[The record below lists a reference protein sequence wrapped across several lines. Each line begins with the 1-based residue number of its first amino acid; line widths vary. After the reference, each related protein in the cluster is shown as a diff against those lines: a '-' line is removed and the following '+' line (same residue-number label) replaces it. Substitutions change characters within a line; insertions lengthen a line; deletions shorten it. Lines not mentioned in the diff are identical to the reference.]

1 MAEYTLTDFDKKKV
15 EQGASLGTK
24 IDGEIVLSTIINI
37 YPISTNMYMGYVMF
51 NNDLH
56 QLFYFDTD
64 GNLYN
69 QNKTKVGIAYIVD
82 STITK
87 TTGTKL
93 VRETSSDGT
102 SNARPFPRHA
112 VATALEVNEA
122 ASEESQQDSTEEIFS
137 IATLQP
143 REEVAASCLQSMLQ
157 QYENPLNIDNTKIKQ
172 LVSKSYL
179 FAQEFINQAVLYREK
194 ETTSATVENN
204 KYASVDSESLSSD
217 TDKLL
222 YNIATAMSNLIAQD
236 KNQYADQQKN
246 GLKLAATDVNVK
258 TLPESIKTVV
268 SGNVNASVT
277 GSVNSSVSG
286 SVDAAVTGS
295 VSASVSGSINAS
307 VSGSVTTK
315 QESTSSGT

>member
-1 MAEYTLTDFDKKKV
+1 MAEQLLNFDYSKATL
-15 EQGASLGTK
+15 GASLGYTNGVTIK
-24 IDGEIVLSTIINI
+24 IAT
-37 YPISTNMYMGYVMF
+37 YVSF
-51 NNDLH
+51 ETDS
-56 QLFYFDTD
+56 YFDGFISFGDNYKYGFMKD
-64 GNLYN
+64 GRLY
-69 QNKTKVGIAYIVD
+69 TKEGEYVAKLGIVD
-82 STITK
+82 SSITK

-93 VRETSSDGT
+93 VRETSSDGKA
-102 SNARPFPRHA
+102 NARPFPRNGI
-112 VATALEVNEA
+112 ATASETDGT
-122 ASEESQQDSTEEIFS
+122 EESNKKEEIFS

-268 SGNVNASVT
+268 SG
-277 GSVNSSVSG
+277 

>member
-24 IDGEIVLSTIINI
+24 IDGEIVLSTYIDIF
-37 YPISTNMYMGYVMF
+37 PIATNMYMGYVMF
-51 NNDLH
+51 NNNLH

-69 QNKTKVGIAYIVD
+69 QDKTKVGIVYIVD
-82 STITK
+82 SSITK

-102 SNARPFPRHA
+102 SNARPFPRNGI
-112 VATALEVNEA
+112 ATASETGGT
-122 ASEESQQDSTEEIFS
+122 EESGKEEEIFS

-143 REEVAASCLQSMLQ
+143 REEVAASCLQAMLQ
-157 QYENPLNIDNTKIKQ
+157 KYTNPLNIDNTKIKQ
-172 LVSKSYL
+172 LVSKSFL

-204 KYASVDSESLSSD
+204 KYASVDSDSLSSD

-222 YNIATAMSNLIAQD
+222 YNIATAINNFIAQD

-246 GLKLAATDVNVK
+246 GLKLAATDVNIK
-258 TLPESIKTVV
+258 TLPESIKAVV
-268 SGNVNASVT
+268 S
-277 GSVNSSVSG
+277 
-286 SVDAAVTGS
+286 GS
-295 VSASVSGSINAS
+295 VSASVSGNIDAA
-307 VSGSVTTK
+307 VTGSVTTK

>member
-1 MAEYTLTDFDKKKV
+1 MAEKLLNFDYSKATF
-15 EQGASLGTK
+15 GASVGYMAGNIIK
-24 IDGEIVLSTIINI
+24 IAT
-37 YPISTNMYMGYVMF
+37 YVSF
-51 NNDLH
+51 ESDT
-56 QLFYFDTD
+56 YFDGFISFGDNYKYGFMKD
-64 GNLYN
+64 GRFYT
-69 QNKTKVGIAYIVD
+69 QEGIYIAQLGIVD

-93 VRETSSDGT
+93 VRETFSDGT
-102 SNARPFPRHA
+102 SNARPFPRNGIE
-112 VATALEVNEA
+112 TTSETGGT
-122 ASEESQQDSTEEIFS
+122 EESDKTEEIFS

-172 LVSKSYL
+172 LVSKSFL
-179 FAQEFINQAVLYREK
+179 FAQEFINQAILYREK

-204 KYASVDSESLSSD
+204 KYASVDSDSLSSD

-222 YNIATAMSNLIAQD
+222 YNIATAINNFIAQD

-258 TLPESIKTVV
+258 TLPESI
-268 SGNVNASVT
+268 NIN
-277 GSVNSSVSG
+277 
-286 SVDAAVTGS
+286 AAVT
-295 VSASVSGSINAS
+295 
-307 VSGSVTTK
+307 GSVTTK

>member
-1 MAEYTLTDFDKKKV
+1 MEEYTLSDFNQDLARK
-15 EQGASLGTK
+15 GASVG
-24 IDGEIVLSTIINI
+24 
-37 YPISTNMYMGYVMF
+37 YM
-51 NNDLH
+51 
-56 QLFYFDTD
+56 D
-64 GNLYN
+64 GN
-69 QNKTKVGIAYIVD
+69 NKIHIATEVDFYIKRTSNFIGFVKFVNEVYEFLFD
-82 STITK
+82 GSFYIGDIKQYLKIVSSTITK

-93 VRETSSDGT
+93 VRETTSDGT
-102 SNARPFPRHA
+102 SNARPLPRNGI
-112 VATALEVNEA
+112 ATA
-122 ASEESQQDSTEEIFS
+122 SEYGETEGSDKKEEIFS

-172 LVSKSYL
+172 LVSKSFL

-204 KYASVDSESLSSD
+204 KYASVDSDSLSSD

-222 YNIATAMSNLIAQD
+222 YNIATAMNNFIAQD

-246 GLKLAATDVNVK
+246 GLKLAATDVNVN

-268 SGNVNASVT
+268 SGSI
-277 GSVNSSVSG
+277 
-286 SVDAAVTGS
+286 DAAVTGS
-295 VSASVSGSINAS
+295 VSASVSGNVDAA
-307 VSGSVTTK
+307 VSGSITTK

>member
-24 IDGEIVLSTIINI
+24 IDGEIVLSTYIDIF
-37 YPISTNMYMGYVMF
+37 PIATNMYMGYVMF
-51 NNDLH
+51 NNNLH

-69 QNKTKVGIAYIVD
+69 QDKTKVGIVYIVD
-82 STITK
+82 SSITK

-102 SNARPFPRHA
+102 SNARPFPKYGI
-112 VATALEVNEA
+112 ATASETGGT
-122 ASEESQQDSTEEIFS
+122 EESGKEEEIFS

-157 QYENPLNIDNTKIKQ
+157 KYENPLNIDNTKIKQ
-172 LVSKSYL
+172 LVSKSFL

-204 KYASVDSESLSSD
+204 KYASVDSDSLSSD

-222 YNIATAMSNLIAQD
+222 YNIATAINNFIAQD

-246 GLKLAATDVNVK
+246 GLKLAATD
-258 TLPESIKTVV
+258 I
-268 SGNVNASVT
+268 NVNSLPDNISVK
-277 GSVNSSVSG
+277 VN
-286 SVDAAVTGS
+286 
-295 VSASVSGSINAS
+295 
-307 VSGSVTTK
+307 GSVTTK

>member
-15 EQGASLGTK
+15 EQGASLGMK

-56 QLFYFDTD
+56 QLFYFDSD
-64 GNLYN
+64 GNIYN
-69 QNKTKVGIAYIVD
+69 QYKTKVGIAYIVD
-82 STITK
+82 SSITK

-102 SNARPFPRHA
+102 SNARPFPKYGI
-112 VATALEVNEA
+112 ATASETGGT
-122 ASEESQQDSTEEIFS
+122 EESGKEEEIFS

-157 QYENPLNIDNTKIKQ
+157 KYENPLNIDNTKIKQ
-172 LVSKSYL
+172 LVSKSFL

-204 KYASVDSESLSSD
+204 KYASVDSDSLSSD

-222 YNIATAMSNLIAQD
+222 YNIATAINNFIAQD

-258 TLPESIKTVV
+258 TLPESI
-268 SGNVNASVT
+268 NIN
-277 GSVNSSVSG
+277 
-286 SVDAAVTGS
+286 AAVT
-295 VSASVSGSINAS
+295 
-307 VSGSVTTK
+307 GSVTTK

>member
-1 MAEYTLTDFDKKKV
+1 MAEYTLTDFDKYKV

-24 IDGEIVLSTIINI
+24 IDDKIVLSTCINI
-37 YPISTNMYMGYVMF
+37 YPLGTNMYMGYVIF
-51 NNDLH
+51 NNNLY
-56 QLFYFDTD
+56 QLFYFDSD

-69 QNKTKVGIAYIVD
+69 RNKTKVGVAYIVD

-102 SNARPFPRHA
+102 SNVRQFPRSGI
-112 VATALEVNEA
+112 ATASET
-122 ASEESQQDSTEEIFS
+122 SGTEESGKEEEIFS

-157 QYENPLNIDNTKIKQ
+157 KYENPLNIDNTKIKQ
-172 LVSKSYL
+172 LVSKSFL

-204 KYASVDSESLSSD
+204 KYASVDSDSLSSD

-222 YNIATAMSNLIAQD
+222 YNIATAINNFIAQD

-258 TLPESIKTVV
+258 TLPESI
-268 SGNVNASVT
+268 NIN
-277 GSVNSSVSG
+277 
-286 SVDAAVTGS
+286 AAVT
-295 VSASVSGSINAS
+295 
-307 VSGSVTTK
+307 GSVTTK

>member
-1 MAEYTLTDFDKKKV
+1 MAEYTLTDFDKYKV

-24 IDGEIVLSTIINI
+24 IDDKIVLSTCINI
-37 YPISTNMYMGYVMF
+37 YPLGTNMYMGYVIF
-51 NNDLH
+51 NNNLY
-56 QLFYFDTD
+56 QLFNFDSE

-69 QNKTKVGIAYIVD
+69 LNKTKVGVAYIVD
-82 STITK
+82 SNITK

-102 SNARPFPRHA
+102 SNARPFPRSGI
-112 VATALEVNEA
+112 ATASET
-122 ASEESQQDSTEEIFS
+122 SGTEESGKEKEIFS

-143 REEVAASCLQSMLQ
+143 REEVAASCLQAMLQ
-157 QYENPLNIDNTKIKQ
+157 KYTNPLNIDNTKIKQ
-172 LVSKSYL
+172 LVSKSFL

-204 KYASVDSESLSSD
+204 KYASVDSDSLSSD

-222 YNIATAMSNLIAQD
+222 YNIATAINNFIAQD

-258 TLPESIKTVV
+258 TLPDSI
-268 SGNVNASVT
+268 NIN
-277 GSVNSSVSG
+277 
-286 SVDAAVTGS
+286 AAVT
-295 VSASVSGSINAS
+295 
-307 VSGSVTTK
+307 GSVTTK

>member
-1 MAEYTLTDFDKKKV
+1 MAEYTLTDFDKYKV

-24 IDGEIVLSTIINI
+24 IDDKIVLSTCINI
-37 YPISTNMYMGYVMF
+37 YPLGTNMYMGYVIF
-51 NNDLH
+51 NNNLY
-56 QLFYFDTD
+56 QLFYFDSD

-69 QNKTKVGIAYIVD
+69 LNKTKVGVAYIVD
-82 STITK
+82 SNITK

-102 SNARPFPRHA
+102 SNARPFPRYGI
-112 VATALEVNEA
+112 ATASETGGT
-122 ASEESQQDSTEEIFS
+122 EESGKEEEIFS

-157 QYENPLNIDNTKIKQ
+157 KYENPLNIDNTKIKQ
-172 LVSKSYL
+172 LVSKSFL

-204 KYASVDSESLSSD
+204 KYASVDSDSLSSN

-222 YNIATAMSNLIAQD
+222 YNIATAINNFIAQD

-258 TLPESIKTVV
+258 TLPESI
-268 SGNVNASVT
+268 NIN
-277 GSVNSSVSG
+277 
-286 SVDAAVTGS
+286 AAVT
-295 VSASVSGSINAS
+295 
-307 VSGSVTTK
+307 GSVTTK

>member
-1 MAEYTLTDFDKKKV
+1 MAEYTLTDFDKYKV

-24 IDGEIVLSTIINI
+24 IDDKIVLSTCINI
-37 YPISTNMYMGYVMF
+37 YPLGTNMYMGYVIF
-51 NNDLH
+51 NNNLY
-56 QLFYFDTD
+56 QLFYFDSD

-69 QNKTKVGIAYIVD
+69 LNKTKVGVAYIAE

-102 SNARPFPRHA
+102 SNARPFPRYGI
-112 VATALEVNEA
+112 ATASEA
-122 ASEESQQDSTEEIFS
+122 GGTEESGKEEEIFS

-157 QYENPLNIDNTKIKQ
+157 KYENPLNIDNTKIKQ
-172 LVSKSYL
+172 LVSKSFL

-204 KYASVDSESLSSD
+204 KYASVDSDSLSSD

-222 YNIATAMSNLIAQD
+222 YNIATAINNFIAQD

-258 TLPESIKTVV
+258 TLPESI
-268 SGNVNASVT
+268 NIN
-277 GSVNSSVSG
+277 
-286 SVDAAVTGS
+286 AAVT
-295 VSASVSGSINAS
+295 
-307 VSGSVTTK
+307 GSVTTK

>member
-1 MAEYTLTDFDKKKV
+1 MAEKLLNFDYSKATF
-15 EQGASLGTK
+15 GASVGYMAGNIIK
-24 IDGEIVLSTIINI
+24 IAT
-37 YPISTNMYMGYVMF
+37 YVSF
-51 NNDLH
+51 ESDT
-56 QLFYFDTD
+56 YFDGFISFGDNYKYGFMKD
-64 GNLYN
+64 GKFYT
-69 QNKTKVGIAYIVD
+69 QEGIYIAQLGIVD

-87 TTGTKL
+87 TTGTKI
-93 VRETSSDGT
+93 VRETFSDGT
-102 SNARPFPRHA
+102 SNARQFPRNGIE
-112 VATALEVNEA
+112 TTSETGGT
-122 ASEESQQDSTEEIFS
+122 EESDKTEEIFS

-172 LVSKSYL
+172 LVSKSFL

-204 KYASVDSESLSSD
+204 KYASVDSDSLSSD

-222 YNIATAMSNLIAQD
+222 YNIATAINNFIAQD

-258 TLPESIKTVV
+258 TLPGSI
-268 SGNVNASVT
+268 NIN
-277 GSVNSSVSG
+277 
-286 SVDAAVTGS
+286 AAVT
-295 VSASVSGSINAS
+295 
-307 VSGSVTTK
+307 GSVTTK

>member
-24 IDGEIVLSTIINI
+24 IDGEIVLSTYIDIF
-37 YPISTNMYMGYVMF
+37 PIATNMYIGYVMF
-51 NNDLH
+51 NNNLH

-93 VRETSSDGT
+93 VRETSSDGK
-102 SNARPFPRHA
+102 SNARPFPRIGI
-112 VATALEVNEA
+112 ATASETGGT
-122 ASEESQQDSTEEIFS
+122 EESGKEEEIFS

-143 REEVAASCLQSMLQ
+143 REEVAASCLQAMLQ
-157 QYENPLNIDNTKIKQ
+157 KYTNPLNIDNTKIKQ
-172 LVSKSYL
+172 LVSKSFL

-204 KYASVDSESLSSD
+204 KYASVDSDSLSSD

-222 YNIATAMSNLIAQD
+222 YNIATAISNLIAQD

-268 SGNVNASVT
+268 SGNI
-277 GSVNSSVSG
+277 
-286 SVDAAVTGS
+286 DAAVTGS
-295 VSASVSGSINAS
+295 VSAAVSGSVDAA

>member
-1 MAEYTLTDFDKKKV
+1 MAEYTLTDFDKYKV

-24 IDGEIVLSTIINI
+24 IDDKIVLSTCINI
-37 YPISTNMYMGYVMF
+37 YPLGTNMYMGYVIF
-51 NNDLH
+51 NNNLY
-56 QLFYFDTD
+56 QLFYFDSD

-69 QNKTKVGIAYIVD
+69 LNKTKVGVAYIVD

-102 SNARPFPRHA
+102 SNTRPFPGNRI
-112 VATALEVNEA
+112 ATTSETGGT
-122 ASEESQQDSTEEIFS
+122 EESDKTEEIFS

-172 LVSKSYL
+172 LVSKSFL
-179 FAQEFINQAVLYREK
+179 FAQEFINQAILYREK

-204 KYASVDSESLSSD
+204 KYASVDSDSLSSD

-222 YNIATAMSNLIAQD
+222 YNIATAINNFIAQD

-258 TLPESIKTVV
+258 TLPESI
-268 SGNVNASVT
+268 NIN
-277 GSVNSSVSG
+277 
-286 SVDAAVTGS
+286 AAVT
-295 VSASVSGSINAS
+295 
-307 VSGSVTTK
+307 GSVTTK

>member
-1 MAEYTLTDFDKKKV
+1 MAEYTLTDFDKYKV

-24 IDGEIVLSTIINI
+24 IDDKIVLSTYINI
-37 YPISTNMYMGYVMF
+37 YPLATNMYMGYVIF
-51 NNDLH
+51 NNNLY
-56 QLFYFDTD
+56 QLFYFDSD

-69 QNKTKVGIAYIVD
+69 LNKTKVGVAYIVD

-102 SNARPFPRHA
+102 SNARPFPKYGI
-112 VATALEVNEA
+112 ATASETGGT
-122 ASEESQQDSTEEIFS
+122 EESGKEEEIFS

-157 QYENPLNIDNTKIKQ
+157 KYENPLNIDNTKIKQ
-172 LVSKSYL
+172 LVSKSFL

-204 KYASVDSESLSSD
+204 KYASVDSDSLSSD

-222 YNIATAMSNLIAQD
+222 YNIATAINNFIAQD

-246 GLKLAATDVNVK
+246 GLKLSATDVNVK
-258 TLPESIKTVV
+258 TLPESI
-268 SGNVNASVT
+268 N
-277 GSVNSSVSG
+277 
-286 SVDAAVTGS
+286 
-295 VSASVSGSINAS
+295 INAAIT
-307 VSGSVTTK
+307 GSVTTK

>member
-15 EQGASLGTK
+15 EQGASLGIK

-56 QLFYFDTD
+56 QLFYFDSD

-69 QNKTKVGIAYIVD
+69 QYKTKVGIAYIVD
-82 STITK
+82 SSITK

-93 VRETSSDGT
+93 VRETFSDGT
-102 SNARPFPRHA
+102 SNARPFPRNGI
-112 VATALEVNEA
+112 ATASETGGT
-122 ASEESQQDSTEEIFS
+122 EESGKTEEIFS

-172 LVSKSYL
+172 LVSKSFL

-204 KYASVDSESLSSD
+204 KYASVDSDSLSSD

-222 YNIATAMSNLIAQD
+222 YNIATAINNFIAQD

-258 TLPESIKTVV
+258 TLPESI
-268 SGNVNASVT
+268 NIN
-277 GSVNSSVSG
+277 
-286 SVDAAVTGS
+286 AAVT
-295 VSASVSGSINAS
+295 
-307 VSGSVTTK
+307 GSVTTK

>member
-1 MAEYTLTDFDKKKV
+1 MAEYTLTDFDKYKV

-24 IDGEIVLSTIINI
+24 IDDKIVLSTCINI
-37 YPISTNMYMGYVMF
+37 YPLGTNMYMGYVIF
-51 NNDLH
+51 NNNLY
-56 QLFYFDTD
+56 QLFYFDSD

-69 QNKTKVGIAYIVD
+69 LNKTKVGIAYIVD
-82 STITK
+82 SNITK

-102 SNARPFPRHA
+102 SNARPFPRYGI
-112 VATALEVNEA
+112 ATASETGGT
-122 ASEESQQDSTEEIFS
+122 EESGKEEEIFS

-143 REEVAASCLQSMLQ
+143 REEVAASCLQAMLQ
-157 QYENPLNIDNTKIKQ
+157 KYTNPLNIDNTKIKQ
-172 LVSKSYL
+172 LVSKSFL

-204 KYASVDSESLSSD
+204 KYASVDSDSLSSD

-222 YNIATAMSNLIAQD
+222 YNIATAINNFIAQD

-246 GLKLAATDVNVK
+246 GLKLAATDVNVN
-258 TLPESIKTVV
+258 TLPESI
-268 SGNVNASVT
+268 NIN
-277 GSVNSSVSG
+277 
-286 SVDAAVTGS
+286 AAVT
-295 VSASVSGSINAS
+295 
-307 VSGSVTTK
+307 GSVTTK

>member
-1 MAEYTLTDFDKKKV
+1 MAEYTLLAFDS
-15 EQGASLGTK
+15 QRARNGASVGYMDANNKVHIATEIRFYEIRRSDYFGYIILDGVLYEFLANGYFYVNGNKQLLK
-24 IDGEIVLSTIINI
+24 IVES
-37 YPISTNMYMGYVMF
+37 S
-51 NNDLH
+51 
-56 QLFYFDTD
+56 
-64 GNLYN
+64 
-69 QNKTKVGIAYIVD
+69 
-82 STITK
+82 ITK

-102 SNARPFPRHA
+102 SNARPLPKNGIAA
-112 VATALEVNEA
+112 VSETGGT
-122 ASEESQQDSTEEIFS
+122 EESDKEEEIFS

-157 QYENPLNIDNTKIKQ
+157 QYRNPLNIDNTKIKQ

-194 ETTSATVENN
+194 ETTSTTVENN
-204 KYASVDSESLSSD
+204 KYASVDSDSLSSD

-222 YNIATAMSNLIAQD
+222 YNISTAITNFIAQD

-258 TLPESIKTVV
+258 TLPDGI
-268 SGNVNASVT
+268 NVNA
-277 GSVNSSVSG
+277 
-286 SVDAAVTGS
+286 AVT
-295 VSASVSGSINAS
+295 
-307 VSGSVTTK
+307 GSVTTK

>member
-1 MAEYTLTDFDKKKV
+1 MAEQLLTFDYSKATL
-15 EQGASLGTK
+15 GASLGYTNGGTIK
-24 IDGEIVLSTIINI
+24 IAT
-37 YPISTNMYMGYVMF
+37 YVSF
-51 NNDLH
+51 ETDS
-56 QLFYFDTD
+56 YFDGFVSFGDNYKYGFKKD
-64 GNLYN
+64 GKFYTEEGRL
-69 QNKTKVGIAYIVD
+69 VGTLGIVD

-93 VRETSSDGT
+93 VRETSSDGKA
-102 SNARPFPRHA
+102 NARPFPRNGI
-112 VATALEVNEA
+112 ATASETDGT
-122 ASEESQQDSTEEIFS
+122 EESNKKEEIFS

-268 SGNVNASVT
+268 SG
-277 GSVNSSVSG
+277 

>member
-1 MAEYTLTDFDKKKV
+1 MAEYTLTDFDKYKV

-24 IDGEIVLSTIINI
+24 IDDKIVLSTCINI
-37 YPISTNMYMGYVMF
+37 YPLGTNMYMGYVIF
-51 NNDLH
+51 NNNLY
-56 QLFYFDTD
+56 QLFYFDSD

-69 QNKTKVGIAYIVD
+69 LNKTKVGVAYIVD

-102 SNARPFPRHA
+102 SNARQFPRNRI
-112 VATALEVNEA
+112 ATTSETGGT
-122 ASEESQQDSTEEIFS
+122 EESDKTEEIFS

-172 LVSKSYL
+172 LVSKSFL

-204 KYASVDSESLSSD
+204 KYASVDSDSLSSE

-222 YNIATAMSNLIAQD
+222 YNIATAINNFIAQD

-258 TLPESIKTVV
+258 TLPESI
-268 SGNVNASVT
+268 NIN
-277 GSVNSSVSG
+277 
-286 SVDAAVTGS
+286 AAVT
-295 VSASVSGSINAS
+295 
-307 VSGSVTTK
+307 GSVTTK

>member
-1 MAEYTLTDFDKKKV
+1 MAEYTLTDFDKYKV

-24 IDGEIVLSTIINI
+24 IDDKIVLSTCINI
-37 YPISTNMYMGYVMF
+37 YPLGTNMYMGYVIF
-51 NNDLH
+51 NNNLY
-56 QLFYFDTD
+56 QLFYFDSD

-69 QNKTKVGIAYIVD
+69 LNKTKVGVAYIAE

-102 SNARPFPRHA
+102 SNARPFPRYGI
-112 VATALEVNEA
+112 ATASETGGT
-122 ASEESQQDSTEEIFS
+122 EESGKEEEIFS

-157 QYENPLNIDNTKIKQ
+157 KYENPLNIDNTKIKQ
-172 LVSKSYL
+172 LVSKSFL

-204 KYASVDSESLSSD
+204 KYASVDSDSLSSD

-222 YNIATAMSNLIAQD
+222 YNIATAINNFIAQD

-246 GLKLAATDVNVK
+246 GLKLAATDVNVN
-258 TLPESIKTVV
+258 TLPESI
-268 SGNVNASVT
+268 NIN
-277 GSVNSSVSG
+277 
-286 SVDAAVTGS
+286 AAVT
-295 VSASVSGSINAS
+295 
-307 VSGSVTTK
+307 GSVTTK

>member
-15 EQGASLGTK
+15 EQGASLGMK

-37 YPISTNMYMGYVMF
+37 YPISTNMYMGYVIF
-51 NNDLH
+51 NNNLH
-56 QLFYFDTD
+56 QMFYFDSY

-69 QNKTKVGIAYIVD
+69 QNKTKVGVANIVD
-82 STITK
+82 SSITK

-102 SNARPFPRHA
+102 SNASPFPRYGI
-112 VATALEVNEA
+112 ATASEA
-122 ASEESQQDSTEEIFS
+122 GGTEESGKEEEIFS

-157 QYENPLNIDNTKIKQ
+157 KYENPLNIDNTKIKQ
-172 LVSKSYL
+172 LVSKSFL

-204 KYASVDSESLSSD
+204 KYASVDSDSLSSD

-222 YNIATAMSNLIAQD
+222 YNIATAINNFIAQD

-258 TLPESIKTVV
+258 TLPESI
-268 SGNVNASVT
+268 NIN
-277 GSVNSSVSG
+277 
-286 SVDAAVTGS
+286 AAVT
-295 VSASVSGSINAS
+295 
-307 VSGSVTTK
+307 GSVTTK

>member
-15 EQGASLGTK
+15 EGGASIGTK
-24 IDGEIVLSTIINI
+24 IDGEIVLSTYIDIF
-37 YPISTNMYMGYVMF
+37 PIGTNMYMGYVMF
-51 NNDLH
+51 NNNLH
-56 QLFYFDTD
+56 QLFYFDSD

-69 QNKTKVGIAYIVD
+69 QSKTKVGIAYIVD
-82 STITK
+82 SNITK

-93 VRETSSDGT
+93 VRETTSDGT
-102 SNARPFPRHA
+102 SNARPYPRNA
-112 VATALEVNEA
+112 VATASEVDETS
-122 ASEESQQDSTEEIFS
+122 SEESQQDSIEEIFS

-157 QYENPLNIDNTKIKQ
+157 QYKNPLNIDNTKIKQ

-204 KYASVDSESLSSD
+204 KYASVDSDSLSSD

-222 YNIATAMSNLIAQD
+222 YNISTAITNFIAQD

-268 SGNVNASVT
+268 SGNIDAAVN
-277 GSVNSSVSG
+277 GSVSAAVSG
-286 SVDAAVTGS
+286 SVDAAVT
-295 VSASVSGSINAS
+295 
-307 VSGSVTTK
+307 GSVTTK

>member
-1 MAEYTLTDFDKKKV
+1 MEEYTLTDFDKKKV
-15 EQGASLGTK
+15 EQGASLGMK

-56 QLFYFDTD
+56 QLFYFDSD

-69 QNKTKVGIAYIVD
+69 QYKTKVGIAYIVD
-82 STITK
+82 SSITK

-93 VRETSSDGT
+93 VRETSSDGI
-102 SNARPFPRHA
+102 SNARPFPRYGI
-112 VATALEVNEA
+112 ATA
-122 ASEESQQDSTEEIFS
+122 SETGGTDESDKTEEIFS

-143 REEVAASCLQSMLQ
+143 REEVAASCLQAMIQ
-157 QYENPLNIDNTKIKQ
+157 KYTNPLNIDNTKIKQ

-204 KYASVDSESLSSD
+204 KYASVDSDSLSSD

-222 YNIATAMSNLIAQD
+222 YNIATAIKNFIAQD

-258 TLPESIKTVV
+258 TLPDSI
-268 SGNVNASVT
+268 NIN
-277 GSVNSSVSG
+277 
-286 SVDAAVTGS
+286 AAVT
-295 VSASVSGSINAS
+295 
-307 VSGSVTTK
+307 GSVTTK

>member
-1 MAEYTLTDFDKKKV
+1 MAEYTLTDFDKNKV
-15 EQGASLGTK
+15 EQGASLGMK

-56 QLFYFDTD
+56 QLFYFDSD

-69 QNKTKVGIAYIVD
+69 QYKTKVGIAYIVD
-82 STITK
+82 SSITK

-102 SNARPFPRHA
+102 SNARPFTRNGI
-112 VATALEVNEA
+112 ATTSETGGT
-122 ASEESQQDSTEEIFS
+122 EESDKTEEIFS
-137 IATLQP
+137 ITTLHP
-143 REEVAASCLQSMLQ
+143 REEVAASCLQAMLQ
-157 QYENPLNIDNTKIKQ
+157 KYENPLNIDNTKIKQ

-194 ETTSATVENN
+194 ETTSTTVENN
-204 KYASVDSESLSSD
+204 KYASVDSDSLSSD

-222 YNIATAMSNLIAQD
+222 YNIATAINNFIAQD

-246 GLKLAATDVNVK
+246 GLKLASTDVNVK
-258 TLPESIKTVV
+258 TLPESI
-268 SGNVNASVT
+268 NIN
-277 GSVNSSVSG
+277 
-286 SVDAAVTGS
+286 AAVT
-295 VSASVSGSINAS
+295 
-307 VSGSVTTK
+307 GSVTTK

>member
-1 MAEYTLTDFDKKKV
+1 MAEYTLTDFDKYKV

-24 IDGEIVLSTIINI
+24 IDDKIVLSTCINI
-37 YPISTNMYMGYVMF
+37 YPLGTNMYMGYVIF
-51 NNDLH
+51 NNNLY
-56 QLFYFDTD
+56 QLFYFDSD

-69 QNKTKVGIAYIVD
+69 LNKTKVGVAYIVD

-102 SNARPFPRHA
+102 SNARPFTRNRI
-112 VATALEVNEA
+112 ATTSETGGT
-122 ASEESQQDSTEEIFS
+122 EESDKTEEIFS

-143 REEVAASCLQSMLQ
+143 REEVAASFLQSMLQ

-172 LVSKSYL
+172 LVSKSFL

-204 KYASVDSESLSSD
+204 KYASVDSDSLSND

-222 YNIATAMSNLIAQD
+222 YNIATAINNFIAQD

-246 GLKLAATDVNVK
+246 GLKLTATDVNVK
-258 TLPESIKTVV
+258 TLPESI
-268 SGNVNASVT
+268 NIN
-277 GSVNSSVSG
+277 
-286 SVDAAVTGS
+286 AAVT
-295 VSASVSGSINAS
+295 
-307 VSGSVTTK
+307 GSVTTK

>member
-1 MAEYTLTDFDKKKV
+1 MAEYTLTDFDKYKV

-24 IDGEIVLSTIINI
+24 IDDKIVLSTCINI
-37 YPISTNMYMGYVMF
+37 YPLGTNMYMGYVIF
-51 NNDLH
+51 NNNLY
-56 QLFYFDTD
+56 QLFYFDSD

-69 QNKTKVGIAYIVD
+69 LNKTKVGVAYIVD

-102 SNARPFPRHA
+102 SNARPFPRNRI
-112 VATALEVNEA
+112 ATTSETGGT
-122 ASEESQQDSTEEIFS
+122 EESDKTEEIFS

-172 LVSKSYL
+172 LVSKSFL
-179 FAQEFINQAVLYREK
+179 FAQEFINQAILYREK

-204 KYASVDSESLSSD
+204 KYASVDSDSLSSD

-222 YNIATAMSNLIAQD
+222 YNIATAINNFIAQD

-258 TLPESIKTVV
+258 TLPESI
-268 SGNVNASVT
+268 NIN
-277 GSVNSSVSG
+277 
-286 SVDAAVTGS
+286 AAVT
-295 VSASVSGSINAS
+295 
-307 VSGSVTTK
+307 GSVTTK

>member
-1 MAEYTLTDFDKKKV
+1 MAEYTLTDFDKYKV

-24 IDGEIVLSTIINI
+24 IDDKIVLSTCINI
-37 YPISTNMYMGYVMF
+37 YPLGTNMYMGYVIF
-51 NNDLH
+51 NNNLY
-56 QLFYFDTD
+56 QLFYFDSD

-69 QNKTKVGIAYIVD
+69 LNKTKVGVAYIVD
-82 STITK
+82 SNITK

-102 SNARPFPRHA
+102 SNARPFPRNGI
-112 VATALEVNEA
+112 ATASETGGT
-122 ASEESQQDSTEEIFS
+122 EESGKEEEIFS

-143 REEVAASCLQSMLQ
+143 REEVAASCLQAMLQ
-157 QYENPLNIDNTKIKQ
+157 KYENPLNIDNTKIKQ
-172 LVSKSYL
+172 LVSKSFL

-204 KYASVDSESLSSD
+204 KYASVDSDSLSSD

-222 YNIATAMSNLIAQD
+222 YNIATAINNFIAQD
-236 KNQYADQQKN
+236 KNRYADQQKN

-258 TLPESIKTVV
+258 TLPESI
-268 SGNVNASVT
+268 NIN
-277 GSVNSSVSG
+277 
-286 SVDAAVTGS
+286 AAVT
-295 VSASVSGSINAS
+295 
-307 VSGSVTTK
+307 GSVTTK

>member
-1 MAEYTLTDFDKKKV
+1 MAEYTLKDFDKKKV
-15 EQGASLGTK
+15 EQGASLGMK

-56 QLFYFDTD
+56 QLFYFDSD

-69 QNKTKVGIAYIVD
+69 QYKTKVGIAYIVD
-82 STITK
+82 SSITK

-102 SNARPFPRHA
+102 SNARPFPRNGI
-112 VATALEVNEA
+112 ATTSET
-122 ASEESQQDSTEEIFS
+122 SGTEESGKEEEIFS

-157 QYENPLNIDNTKIKQ
+157 KYENPLNIDNTKIKQ
-172 LVSKSYL
+172 LVSKSFL

-204 KYASVDSESLSSD
+204 KYASVDSDSLSSD

-222 YNIATAMSNLIAQD
+222 YNIATAINNFIAQD

-258 TLPESIKTVV
+258 TLPESI
-268 SGNVNASVT
+268 NIN
-277 GSVNSSVSG
+277 
-286 SVDAAVTGS
+286 AAVT
-295 VSASVSGSINAS
+295 
-307 VSGSVTTK
+307 GSVTTK

>member
-15 EQGASLGTK
+15 EQGASLGMK

-56 QLFYFDTD
+56 QLFYFDSD

-69 QNKTKVGIAYIVD
+69 QYKTKVGIAYIVD
-82 STITK
+82 SSITK

-93 VRETSSDGT
+93 VREAASGGR
-102 SNARPFPRHA
+102 SNARPVPRNGI
-112 VATALEVNEA
+112 ATKSETGGT
-122 ASEESQQDSTEEIFS
+122 EESGKEEEIFS

-143 REEVAASCLQSMLQ
+143 REEVAASCLQAMLQ
-157 QYENPLNIDNTKIKQ
+157 KYENPLNIDNTKIKQ
-172 LVSKSYL
+172 LVSKSFL

-204 KYASVDSESLSSD
+204 KYASVDSDSLSSD

-222 YNIATAMSNLIAQD
+222 YNIATAINNFIAQD

-258 TLPESIKTVV
+258 TLPESI
-268 SGNVNASVT
+268 NVNA
-277 GSVNSSVSG
+277 
-286 SVDAAVTGS
+286 AVT
-295 VSASVSGSINAS
+295 
-307 VSGSVTTK
+307 GSVTTK